1 MFRECSHQSTEFS
14 KKRQPVAGH
23 PFIVT
28 HHLGLCEF
36 FSVDALR
43 IAVFVRLEH
52 GVFFDIIND
61 ENDGELSPREQRAMV
76 KPSLGRP

>member
-43 IAVFVRLEH
+43 TAVFVRLEH
-52 GVFFDIIND
+52 GVFLT
-61 ENDGELSPREQRAMV
+61 LSMMRMMV
-76 KPSLGRP
+76 NCHPGSSGPW